1 MSKSPSEGTT
11 IATSIPKSTSDQE
24 THPNLHTPLPTF
36 SFALD
41 HESTE
46 PSQISTSTRIA
57 CRFQIQYPRVL
68 ANAPTQTTFLLFTQ
82 LLGASDTVKVFAAAC
97 GADLFRAK
105 CKWYFEATSHNCTR
119 SPLSENHSVSEVP
132 KFNEA
137 KFIVRGGG
145 GVTRRQHCDGNL
157 RRIRSGGEKGL

>member
-1 MSKSPSEGTT
+1 M
-11 IATSIPKSTSDQE
+11 ISILIQVTRCVEVAIGSVNDRDQ
-24 THPNLHTPLPTF
+24 HTPVDVRPRNASQLAHPTTHF
-36 SFALD
+36 LVCSRPRIHGA
-41 HESTE
+41 SS

-57 CRFQIQYPRVL
+57 CRFQLQYPRVL

-137 KFIVRGGG
+137 KFTVGGG
-145 GVTRRQHCDGNL
+145 GG
-157 RRIRSGGEKGL
+157 